1 MLEIGLIERV
11 MALILDGTA
20 GATFPAGGVGN
31 TAGAGVG
38 TTDAQALSNKTLS
51 LSAGTTS
58 VPPLALNAS
67 SSAILTTQTAGT
79 IEYDGKTMY
88 AIPSTTGRGVI
99 PSMSVFCLTAGSTG
113 NNSTPAQNI
122 FGQASNTS
130 WNPSVT
136 GISYM
141 FELNVGMTKTAGAT
155 AHTIAFGFG
164 TSGGTVF
171 SSIWY
176 RGTSL
181 GFPTSSTITGFNST
195 GFGQFAANTAASTVC
210 STTINN
216 AAAHFS
222 ITIRGTFSFST
233 LGKVIPQYTL
243 SAAPGGSYTTLA
255 GSYMWVFPIGNQAGP
270 GGGGPSAIRVGNW
283 N

>member
-1 MLEIGLIERV
+1 
-11 MALILDGTA
+11 MALILDGTV

-38 TTDAQALSNKTLS
+38 TTDTQALSNKTLS
-51 LSAGTTS
+51 LAAGTTS

-99 PSMSVFCLTAGSTG
+99 PSMSVFCLTGGSAGL
-113 NNSTPAQNI
+113 NSTSAQNV
-122 FGQASNTS
+122 FGQTSNTS
-130 WNPSVT
+130 WNPSAT

-141 FELNVGMTKTAGAT
+141 FEINIGMTKTAGAT
-155 AHTIAFGFG
+155 SHTVAFGFG
-164 TSGGTVF
+164 GTATF
-171 SSIWY
+171 SSVWY

-181 GFPTSSTITGFNST
+181 GFPTSSTITGFTTT
-195 GFGQFAANTAASTVC
+195 GFGQFAANTATSTVC
-210 STTINN
+210 SSAINN

-222 ITIRGTFSFST
+222 MTIRGTFSFSGT
-233 LGKVIPQYTL
+233 GSVIPQYTL

-270 GGGGPSAIRVGNW
+270 GGGGASAIRVGNW
-283 N
+283 A